1 LIIITISNITYGEKL
16 DFTDAGGVL
25 SVAVKGHALF
35 DDIAEN
41 QGLNTKKGENIIC
54 AAVSYA
60 SLTLIKSVGIIGGIL
75 FDYTIK
81 NGFLQFSINLSE
93 LDQDKKNVLKILLE
107 SFIIGLLDVK
117 QKYGEFIEL
126 HFNYAR

>member
-1 LIIITISNITYGEKL
+1 LIIVTISNITYDEEL
-16 DFTDAGGVL
+16 EFIDADGVL
-25 SVAVKGHALF
+25 SVTVKGHALF

-41 QGLNTKKGENIIC
+41 QGFNTKKGENIIC

-60 SLTLIKSVGIIGGIL
+60 ALTLVKSVRIIGGIL
-75 FDYTIK
+75 FEYAIR
-81 NGFLQFSINLSE
+81 NGLLQFSIKLPE

-107 SFIIGLLDVK
+107 SFIIGLLDLK

-126 HFNYAR
+126 QFNHTR

>member
-25 SVAVKGHALF
+25 SVAVKGHAVF

-41 QGLNTKKGENIIC
+41 RGLNTKKGENIIC

-60 SLTLIKSVGIIGGIL
+60 ALTLIKSIRIIGGIL